1 MDMNASLSVMNL
13 LRYLVAYVFI
23 ISGIMKLFSTE
34 LGHYFIQLK
43 LPYPLTVMF
52 IVAIVEIVCGTLI
65 LMNTRV
71 KVASIPLLIIMIGA
85 FLLTKVPL
93 LHTGFLP
100 FAFNARLDILMLVL
114 LFILYSRHQK

>member
-1 MDMNASLSVMNL
+1 MNASLSVMNL

-23 ISGIMKLFSTE
+23 ISGVMKLFSTE

-52 IVAIVEIVCGTLI
+52 IVAIIEIVCGTLI
-65 LMNTRV
+65 LMNKRV

-85 FLLTKVPL
+85 FLLTKVPI

-100 FAFNARLDILMLVL
+100 FAFNARLDIIMLIL
-114 LFILYSRHQK
+114 LFILYSRHHK